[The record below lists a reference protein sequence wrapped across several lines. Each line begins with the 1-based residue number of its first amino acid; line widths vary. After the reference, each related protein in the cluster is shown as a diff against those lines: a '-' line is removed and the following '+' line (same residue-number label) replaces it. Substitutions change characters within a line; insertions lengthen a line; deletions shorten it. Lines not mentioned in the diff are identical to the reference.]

1 MREKRDA
8 LGGLLHRHQRHNTEA
23 LQIPP
28 LSAFETLLKASSEGR
43 ESSTTMVF
51 VRILNILVKDKIIR
65 KRIVPIVA
73 DESRTF
79 GMEGMFR
86 QLGIWSSTGQLYTP
100 EDADKL
106 MYYKEDKDGQILQE
120 GINEAGAMSSWIA
133 AATAYSTHG
142 VQMIPFF
149 IFYSMFGFQRIGDL
163 AWAAGDM
170 RCRGFLMGGT
180 AGRTTLNGEGLQ
192 HEDGHSH
199 LVASTIPNCISY
211 DPTFAYELVVIIQDG
226 LRRMYQEQEDVYYY
240 ITVMNENYSHPE
252 MPKGAEQGILK
263 GMYLF
268 REGSEKGEKNSNLR
282 IQLLG
287 SGTILREVIAA
298 ADILIEEYGI
308 ISDIWSVTSFNE
320 LRREALEASRWNM
333 LHPAEQPKQS
343 YVRSCLEKREGPVV
357 AATDYMKIFADQI
370 REFVP
375 GNYKVLGT
383 DGFGR
388 SDTREKLRQFFE
400 VDRYYVTVASLKAL
414 AEDGKISSEKVVE
427 AINKYNIDPDKPNPI
442 KV

>member
-1 MREKRDA
+1 
-8 LGGLLHRHQRHNTEA
+8 
-23 LQIPP
+23 
-28 LSAFETLLKASSEGR
+28 
-43 ESSTTMVF
+43 
-51 VRILNILVKDKIIR
+51 
-65 KRIVPIVA
+65 
-73 DESRTF
+73 
-79 GMEGMFR
+79 
-86 QLGIWSSTGQLYTP
+86 
-100 EDADKL
+100 
-106 MYYKEDKDGQILQE
+106 
-120 GINEAGAMSSWIA
+120 
-133 AATAYSTHG
+133 
-142 VQMIPFF
+142 
-149 IFYSMFGFQRIGDL
+149 MFGFQRIGDL

-199 LVASTIPNCISY
+199 LVSSSIPNCISY
-211 DPTFAYELVVIIQDG
+211 DPTFSYELVVIIQDG
-226 LRRMYQEQEDVYYY
+226 MRRMYQEQEDVYYY

-252 MPKGAEQGILK
+252 MPKGSEEGILK

-268 REGSEKGEKNSNLR
+268 REGSGEGEKNSNLR

-298 ADILIEEYGI
+298 ADILKEEYGV

-320 LRREALEASRWNM
+320 LRREALDATRWNM
-333 LHPAEQPKQS
+333 LHPAKKPKKS
-343 YVRSCLEKREGPVV
+343 YVRFCLEKQEGPVV

-375 GNYKVLGT
+375 GKYRVLGT

-400 VDRYYVTVASLKAL
+400 VDRYYVTVAALKSL
-414 AEDGKISSEKVVE
+414 AEDGKISPEKVVE
-427 AINKYNIDPDKPNPI
+427 AINKYNIDPDKPNPL